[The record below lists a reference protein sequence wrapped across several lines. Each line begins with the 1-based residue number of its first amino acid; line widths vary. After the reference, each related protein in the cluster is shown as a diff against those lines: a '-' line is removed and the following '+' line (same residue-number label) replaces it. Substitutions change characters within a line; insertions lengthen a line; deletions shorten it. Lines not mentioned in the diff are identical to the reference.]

1 MTITCVF
8 TAEVSGG
15 ERPLFAADSLTL
27 KEKWPSSTPPVWHGH
42 GGQKVSPAP
51 DIRNVF
57 MNVYVTEG
65 VELNKELDLKH
76 DERIKVNYTIQK
88 EGIFEEYNA
97 VSGVMTLT
105 NVPSTKD
112 KKIEARLEGIVSCTA
127 KYLGKEVTITNGKF
141 VLSDEEKTVASK
153 DG

>member
-1 MTITCVF
+1 MTIPNVF

-15 ERPLFAADSLTL
+15 ERPLFAADSLVL
-27 KEKWPSSTPPVWHGH
+27 QEKWPPSTPPVWHGN
-42 GGQKVSPAP
+42 GEQKVSSAP

-65 VELNKELDLKH
+65 VELNKELKLEH
-76 DERIKVNYTIQK
+76 DKRIKVNYTIQK
-88 EGIFEEYNA
+88 EGIFEEYDA

-112 KKIEARLEGIVSCTA
+112 KEIETRLEGTVSFTA
-127 KYLGKEVTITNGKF
+127 EYLGKKVTITNGKF
-141 VLSDEEKTVASK
+141 VLSDEKKTVASK